1 MTSSE
6 WDDLDEDDLDDN
18 EFPDEDDGGHDDEA
32 AETRACPNCGAEIYE
47 EAEQCPSCGEYV
59 TFDSRAFSG
68 RPLWWTLLGL
78 IGIVAVVC
86 GLLSWA
92 L

>member
-1 MTSSE
+1 MTNLE
-6 WDDLDEDDLDDN
+6 WGDLDDDDLDDD
-18 EFPDEDDGGHDDEA
+18 EFPDDHDGGDDA
-32 AETRACPNCGAEIYE
+32 VETRQCPHCGAEIYE

-68 RPLWWTLLGL
+68 RPMWWTLLGL
-78 IGIVAVVC
+78 IGIAAVVC